1 MLNEF
6 SSAWNAL
13 YKKHPSEY
21 FKGSVTI
28 TEYDEDAKNKTL
40 TINCSEVVSFPS
52 KHFNCYDLFSAL
64 TDRNCDGVLLI
75 SNDDGTC
82 DLIYVE
88 MKSRFSLEEVFKAK
102 TQIVDTCAKMQSLLH
117 MMKDFSSLPIK
128 RVYGVIE
135 TKSLDNNQEDWWLKQ
150 QMLPDEELQFGE
162 RLLKY
167 SRVKAPTRYKQEL
180 NMPSE
185 MTFKIVL
192 SDNANYSV
200 NYNKLSL

>member
-6 SSAWNAL
+6 SVAWNAL
-13 YKKHPSEY
+13 YKEHPSEY
-21 FKGSVTI
+21 FKGGVTI
-28 TEYDEDAKNKTL
+28 TEYDEEAKNKTL
-40 TINCSEVVSFPS
+40 TINCPEVVSFPS
-52 KHFNCYDLFSAL
+52 KHFNGYDMFSAL
-64 TDRNCDGVLLI
+64 TDRNCDGALLVG
-75 SNDDGTC
+75 NDDGMC

-88 MKSRFSLEEVFKAK
+88 MKSRFSLQEIYKAK
-102 TQIVDTCAKMQSLLH
+102 MQIVETCAKMQSLLY
-117 MMKDFSSLPIK
+117 MMKDFTALPIK

-135 TKSLDNNQEDWWLKQ
+135 TKKLDDNQEDWWLKQ

-167 SRVKAPTRYKQEL
+167 ARVEAPTRYQQEL

-192 SDNANYSV
+192 SDDANYTV
-200 NYNKLSL
+200 NYYELCV